1 MTYQRSVAP
10 PLPFRRLQQKAV
22 PEAVA
27 EQIRTLLSTHHLRP
41 GDRLP
46 SERELAEALG
56 VGRNALREGLKRLE
70 AQGLVEIRQGV
81 GTFLREPSL
90 EPLRDAMADL
100 IGRNRELLEELVQAR
115 RVFEGLLV
123 ELACGVASDEDLA
136 GVEALLEQQGT
147 PEALE
152 RTRDR
157 PDMTFEKAVGR
168 TLRNRPLQVMQDTLH
183 QLWVEAFE
191 RVGGI
196 TRSPETRLAEHR
208 AILAAIKARD
218 ATAARRAM
226 EEHVSLERRVFH
238 PFRVEWDRVDGGS
251 AEAKE
256 ETP

>member
-1 MTYQRSVAP
+1 MQTTAEEVLVDFVVRDRRGRQVADLRP
-10 PLPFRRLQQKAV
+10 EEMEVLEDGV
-22 PEAVA
+22 PQ
-27 EQIRTLLSTHHLRP
+27 QIRSLRRIEGGDVTGKRVLLIE
-41 GDRLP
+41 D
-46 SERELAEALG
+46 
-56 VGRNALREGLKRLE
+56 
-70 AQGLVEIRQGV
+70 LVTTG
-81 GTFLREPSL
+81 GS
-90 EPLRDAMADL
+90 
-100 IGRNRELLEELVQAR
+100 
-115 RVFEGLLV
+115 
-123 ELACGVASDEDLA
+123 SLA
-136 GVEALLEQQGT
+136 GVEALREQQGT

-251 AEAKE
+251 AEEKE
-256 ETP
+256 EAP